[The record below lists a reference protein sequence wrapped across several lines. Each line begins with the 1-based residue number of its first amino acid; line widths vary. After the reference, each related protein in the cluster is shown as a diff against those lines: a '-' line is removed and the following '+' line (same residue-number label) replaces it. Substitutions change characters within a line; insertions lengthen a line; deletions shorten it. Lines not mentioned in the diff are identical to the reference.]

1 MMIPIG
7 AVDAVDELD
16 SSADRLLPALPPD
29 GLGLDDLGDLEA
41 LSPRERLI
49 RVMEK
54 AGWVQAKAGRML
66 GMTPRQ
72 VGYALRKHNIEIKR
86 L

>member
-1 MMIPIG
+1 
-7 AVDAVDELD
+7 VDEPETGG
-16 SSADRLLPALPPD
+16 AGERLLPALPPD
-29 GLGLDDLGDLEA
+29 GLGLDDLGELDA

-54 AGWVQAKAGRML
+54 AGWVQAKAGRLL